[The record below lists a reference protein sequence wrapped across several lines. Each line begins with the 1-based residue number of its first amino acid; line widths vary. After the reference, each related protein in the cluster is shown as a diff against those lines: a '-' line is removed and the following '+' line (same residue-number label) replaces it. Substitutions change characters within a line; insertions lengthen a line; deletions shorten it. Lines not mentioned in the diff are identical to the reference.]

1 MTHCAGETEEGGLK
15 GWRVV
20 FYAHNIIIG
29 NERIFS
35 SLENNVLSA
44 KVTNNVDGVTQ
55 RVWQLQS
62 VAAAVDVETTSAAD
76 LKPAGSLA
84 EDSDQ
89 KTCGKI
95 SEVLLK
101 LLDSVLTRITFT

>member
-1 MTHCAGETEEGGLK
+1 MTHCVGETEEGGLK
-15 GWRVV
+15 GWRAV

-35 SLENNVLSA
+35 SLENNQSIVLSA
-44 KVTNNVDGVTQ
+44 KVTNVDGVTQ

-89 KTCGKI
+89 KT
-95 SEVLLK
+95 S
-101 LLDSVLTRITFT
+101 

>member
-1 MTHCAGETEEGGLK
+1 M
-15 GWRVV
+15 R
-20 FYAHNIIIG
+20 
-29 NERIFS
+29 
-35 SLENNVLSA
+35 ENNQSIVLSA
-44 KVTNNVDGVTQ
+44 KVTNVDGVTQ

-89 KTCGKI
+89 KTCGKKP
-95 SEVLLK
+95 EVLLK